1 MKLLHEGNG
10 VNPSTFTCVN
20 DYPQDA
26 IISLWISEKNYK
38 QRIYIV
44 NRLVFCGC
52 MKNNQYLMSL
62 SNKHSCFDSLKKMV
76 IGLQ

>member
-10 VNPSTFTCVN
+10 VNPSTVN

-26 IISLWISEKNYK
+26 IISLRMSEKNCK

-52 MKNNQYLMSL
+52 MKNN
-62 SNKHSCFDSLKKMV
+62 
-76 IGLQ
+76 